1 MLSDFVSILQK
12 IDLEEITDLDEKC
25 IQILFFLLVKP
36 DTTFNHN
43 QLMRKLHEFG
53 FHFQEPTYSRH
64 LTHLEEK
71 EYIIRERGNVTNI
84 SLNVESIESKKKLR
98 NAVQISLKYL
108 DQYKEDASDLDNK
121 ELFVILKKYCM
132 EKVSSQFLLKLK
144 LINKSVPENQ
154 FELGYLW
161 VTLLY
166 DYLIEL
172 YLDEVRKRGDET
184 VIEILDYYYKDGKT
198 EK

>member
-1 MLSDFVSILQK
+1 M
-12 IDLEEITDLDEKC
+12 
-25 IQILFFLLVKP
+25 
-36 DTTFNHN
+36 
-43 QLMRKLHEFG
+43 
-53 FHFQEPTYSRH
+53 
-64 LTHLEEK
+64 
-71 EYIIRERGNVTNI
+71 
-84 SLNVESIESKKKLR
+84 
-98 NAVQISLKYL
+98 VQISLNYL
-108 DQYKEDASDLDNK
+108 DQYKEDASDLDDK
-121 ELFVILKKYCM
+121 ELFVILKKDCM

-166 DYLIEL
+166 DYFIEL